1 MFARSHLCLHK
12 GRRVYKKK
20 RCRKARRLRL
30 IWWESPAASEGIV
43 FATGKRLIPS
53 SPPRRAVH
61 NVQPFPFTRRWD
73 LRALHTAPW
82 YAANPC
88 PACWTARNPLTF
100 FCCSYL
106 ARAYSVDARFR
117 FVSPYKSHLLRQKHP
132 YEHRT
137 GASYVPPRFCDICN
151 KIRRF
156 LFVLGSKITALA
168 PYTNFLP
175 HIVFVH
181 NPTCLRHRGIRTPIY
196 FCIYKSNRVY
206 FYVSFRD

>member
-1 MFARSHLCLHK
+1 MGSNPIFSANIKQPATVGCFLFARSHLCLHK

-53 SPPRRAVH
+53 SPPRRAVR

-73 LRALHTAPW
+73 LRALHAAPW

-100 FCCSYL
+100 FCCPYL

-117 FVSPYKSHLLRQKHP
+117 FVSPYKSHLLRQLGQIVMP
-132 YEHRT
+132 
-137 GASYVPPRFCDICN
+137 
-151 KIRRF
+151 
-156 LFVLGSKITALA
+156 LFV
-168 PYTNFLP
+168 
-175 HIVFVH
+175 
-181 NPTCLRHRGIRTPIY
+181 PIL
-196 FCIYKSNRVY
+196 F
-206 FYVSFRD
+206 